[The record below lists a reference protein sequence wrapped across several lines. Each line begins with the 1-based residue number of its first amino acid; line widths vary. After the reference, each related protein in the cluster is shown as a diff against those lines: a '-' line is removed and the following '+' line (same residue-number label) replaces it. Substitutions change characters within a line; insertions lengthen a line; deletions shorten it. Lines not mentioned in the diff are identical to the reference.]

1 MRACG
6 RGVAMATEGTLGG
19 VMLTGLSG
27 LMLSRLTS
35 SFKLSSTLRK
45 PKANRPPSARVLLS
59 GEALAA
65 HAADTGVLTKL
76 MRQIS
81 VLRAISAATR
91 TTHRRSAGTAGSS
104 VGVWSYVSRKLVLD
118 TLYMDFLY
126 IYAAHPSLTRV

>member
-1 MRACG
+1 
-6 RGVAMATEGTLGG
+6 MATEGTLGG
-19 VMLTGLSG
+19 VMLTGFSG
-27 LMLSRLTS
+27 FMLSRSTS
-35 SFKLSSTLRK
+35 SYKLSSTLRK

-91 TTHRRSAGTAGSS
+91 TTHRRGARTRGPGSS

>member
-19 VMLTGLSG
+19 VMLTGFSG
-27 LMLSRLTS
+27 FMLSRSTS
-35 SFKLSSTLRK
+35 SYKLSSTLRK

-91 TTHRRSAGTAGSS
+91 TTHRRGARGDRGA
-104 VGVWSYVSRKLVLD
+104 VSECGAMSHVSW
-118 TLYMDFLY
+118 YSIHY
-126 IYAAHPSLTRV
+126 ICGAS